1 MTDGGRKKL
10 LETLCLFFD
19 FTEAKP
25 KKEGK
30 RMNAWRKVTSLQQE
44 QTHLQQ
50 HLFAQHGKV
59 RLETIAAQ
67 VTGGRAGIASSSG
80 VVRPRALPPV
90 AEVVMEI
97 D

>member
-10 LETLCLFFD
+10 LEVLCLFFD
-19 FTEAKP
+19 FTDAKP
-25 KKEGK
+25 KKDGR
-30 RMNAWRKVTSLQQE
+30 RMDAWRKVVGFQQE
-44 QTHLQQ
+44 RAHLQQ
-50 HLFAQHGKV
+50 HLFAQHGRV

-80 VVRPRALPPV
+80 VVCPRALPPI